1 MSQVDDIKSRLDIV
15 DVISEYIQLKPAGVS
30 FRALCPFHAEKT
42 PSFIVSRERQLWH
55 CFGCA
60 EGGDMFSFVMKHE
73 NIDFPEALKIL
84 AQKAGVELVREDPRK
99 LSQKNLLLAI
109 SDLTA
114 KFWHKILLSSSQ
126 AQRAREYLRSRNIS
140 QESIEDYMI
149 GFAPDLWDTTL
160 KFLQERGFKP
170 QDIFLAGLSIKK
182 EHGDGFY
189 DRFRNRVIFPIRDSH
204 GTCVGFGGRVL
215 PGGDEKSAKYINSPQ
230 TPIYNKSSIMFNLDN
245 AKGVKKEKNLIVM
258 LEGYIYVISTRQ
270 AEVKNVVAIS
280 GTALTQDHIRIVK
293 RFSNNIAIAF
303 DADEA
308 GQKASFRGT
317 DLILGADM
325 NLKAIS
331 IPSGKDPDECI
342 QKNPEDWRRVTS
354 APEPFMEYML
364 KITLKKY
371 PSMSAEDKKNITTK
385 LLPFIGKISNIVEQ
399 AHWLKKLSSVI
410 DISDNVLREALRGF
424 SQKNNYSMHGTVEE
438 KKQPHVL
445 PKERSMQLEERLLAI
460 ALKYPLHL
468 PFIVDHCSVDHIKD
482 INLNALYKKLIIYYT
497 KFIDHERLEEFHL
510 KNFYNFISNEDMG
523 DENNFQKLSD
533 TLILL
538 AEKDYFDY
546 DVTTIKEELQ
556 NIISFLYSYHLRLE
570 LQSIKRQ
577 LEEAEKL
584 GDIERIKELS
594 KQFSQTTD
602 EISLLSL

>member
-1 MSQVDDIKSRLDIV
+1 MSQVDDIKSRLDVV

-30 FRALCPFHAEKT
+30 FRALCPFHAEKS

-84 AQKAGVELVREDPRK
+84 AQKAGVELVREDPKK
-99 LSQKNLLLAI
+99 LNQKNLLLAI
-109 SDLTA
+109 NDLTA

-126 AQRAREYLRSRNIS
+126 AEHAREYLRSRNIS

-149 GFAPDLWDTTL
+149 GFAPDSWDTTM
-160 KFLQERGFKP
+160 KFLHERGFKP
-170 QDIFLAGLSIKK
+170 QDIFLAGLAIKK
-182 EHGDGFY
+182 ERGDGFY
-189 DRFRNRVIFPIRDSH
+189 DRFRNRIIFPIRDSH
-204 GTCVGFGGRVL
+204 GTCVGFGGRAL
-215 PGGDEKSAKYINSPQ
+215 GGGDEKSAKYINSPQ
-230 TPIYNKSSIMFNLDN
+230 TPIYNKSSIVFNLDN
-245 AKGVKKEKNLIVM
+245 AKSAIKEKDLTIMV
-258 LEGYIYVISTRQ
+258 EGYMDVISSNQ
-270 AEVKNVVAIS
+270 AGVKNVVAIS
-280 GTALTQDHIRIVK
+280 GTAITQDHIRIVK

-342 QKNPEDWRRVTS
+342 QKNPEDWRRATS

-364 KITLKKY
+364 NVTLKKY
-371 PSMSAEDKKNITTK
+371 PSMGAEDKKNITTK
-385 LLPFIGKISNIVEQ
+385 LLPFIAKISNIVEQ

-410 DISDNVLREALRGF
+410 DISDNVLREAMRGF
-424 SQKNNYSMHGTVEE
+424 LQKNNYSTHGAIEE
-438 KKQPHVL
+438 KKQARAL
-445 PKERSMQLEERLLAI
+445 PKERSIQLEEMLLAI
-460 ALKYPLHL
+460 ALKYPHYV
-468 PFIVDHCSVDHIKD
+468 PFIIDHCGPEYIKD
-482 INLNALYKKLIIYYT
+482 TKLNALYKKLIIYYT
-497 KFIDHERLEEFHL
+497 KFIDHERSEEFQL
-510 KNFYNFISNEDMG
+510 NNFYDFLSGEDMS
-523 DENNFQKLSD
+523 DENNHQKLSD

-546 DVTTIKEELQ
+546 DAIRIKEELQ

-584 GDIERIKELS
+584 GDIEKIKELS
-594 KQFSQTTD
+594 KQFSRTTD